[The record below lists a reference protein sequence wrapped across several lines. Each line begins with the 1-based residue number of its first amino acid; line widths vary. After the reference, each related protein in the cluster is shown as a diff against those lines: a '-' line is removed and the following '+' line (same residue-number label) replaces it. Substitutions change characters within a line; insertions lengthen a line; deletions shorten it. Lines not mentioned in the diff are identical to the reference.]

1 MARHKTQDK
10 AAFQIRVTAN
20 PPARKV
26 ATHHGALRSSEP
38 FPASSMSRSSRRTDA
53 KLKARAQ
60 ICALAAVMI
69 APVELVVSSQLQ
81 RRAPTRYMPEDRPR
95 ARGASRSSLLAS
107 AVPFFVSPESRL
119 LIPGNL

>member
-26 ATHHGALRSSEP
+26 ATHHGALRSSAP
-38 FPASSMSRSSRRTDA
+38 LPTSSMGGLSRRTDV
-53 KLKARAQ
+53 KLEARAQ

-69 APVELVVSSQLQ
+69 TPVELVVSSQLQ
-81 RRAPTRYMPEDRPR
+81 RRAPARYRPEDRSR
-95 ARGASRSSLLAS
+95 ERGANWSSS
-107 AVPFFVSPESRL
+107 ARL
-119 LIPGNL
+119 LIPDDL